1 MHAEGTR
8 TVAAAIALTL
18 LISVVV
24 IAGREPL
31 RGTTEESG
39 GTVQAPVDNRK
50 AVPPAR
56 GSLPPE
62 VFVFYPDEE
71 FSMPA
76 WVLWTLAGIVLT
88 AVVAG
93 ALLQVRHRGL
103 WGAGRRR
110 RRRARGTATGAIEP
124 SSASEAD
131 DAEVVRRAVD
141 AAVESLREPGDPRGA
156 VIAAYARMEEVLAE
170 RDLGRRKPE
179 APREYLMRVLH
190 EQGMPEPS
198 LTTLTALFE
207 EARFS
212 LHPISQA
219 APRRALSAL
228 ENARLAFA
236 AMDERNERGHGAP

>member
-1 MHAEGTR
+1 M
-8 TVAAAIALTL
+8 
-18 LISVVV
+18 S
-24 IAGREPL
+24 
-31 RGTTEESG
+31 
-39 GTVQAPVDNRK
+39 
-50 AVPPAR
+50 
-56 GSLPPE
+56 
-62 VFVFYPDEE
+62 
-71 FSMPA
+71 A
-76 WVLWTLAGIVLT
+76 WLLWTLAGIVLT

-110 RRRARGTATGAIEP
+110 RRKARGTAPGAIEP
-124 SSASEAD
+124 SSASEED
-131 DAEVVRRAVD
+131 DAEVARRAVD
-141 AAVESLREPGDPRGA
+141 AAVESLRDPADPRGA
-156 VIAAYARMEEVLAE
+156 VIAAYARMEEVLGE
-170 RDLGRRKPE
+170 RDLGRRRPE

-228 ENARLAFA
+228 ENARLALA